1 MTDRLKPLSSPRVS
15 KMLAIC
21 LLVMLSACAEEDP
34 QQFIQAGKSLYDKGD
49 MESARVQFKNALQ
62 INPKL
67 ADAYYG
73 LALLEEKKQD
83 WKSMF
88 GALQETVALDPN
100 HLDAQVK
107 LGQLY
112 MLQGQLDKAKEAATV
127 ALKLNPAD
135 INALIFQSALLF
147 REGKNAEALQQIQ
160 QVLAKDAGNS
170 DAIVSLVSILS
181 ADKRYDESL
190 AALNGSI
197 ESNPD
202 NIALWLMKIRILTE
216 LKQFDEV
223 TADFEK
229 LVALHPD
236 NKTLRNSQI
245 DLLVGIG
252 KPEQAEKALNDAIA
266 KHPEDVDFKLKLV
279 SLIERR
285 DAVQAETT
293 LKEFV
298 TARPDDIQLKA
309 RFARFYADR
318 GRPEDELLILN
329 EIVTADATGK
339 DGLAAKV
346 RLAELAWSKGDK
358 PAAEKLV
365 DEVLAIDAGNST
377 GLLLRAGLRIDSK
390 DADGAISDLR
400 IVLRDQPN
408 SDRAMVMM
416 AQAYITKGETEV
428 AESHWRK
435 ALEVNPANL
444 SALAPMAGQ
453 LIKRNDIARAEELLD
468 KAMKTSP
475 SNPALLELLVQV
487 KAAKKDWA
495 GADAAVAELKKLPQ
509 SQVSAG
515 LWGGLLAAQRGHY
528 DEAIGSY
535 KDVLIV
541 QPNQARALA
550 AMANAYQAA
559 GKRQELIVY
568 LKGFLQDH
576 PDSLLTYSLLASAY
590 AEEKQWN
597 DAEKVLRDAVQKAPD
612 NLEYKLRLV
621 GIVERGDESKA
632 EALLTEYANAS
643 PKELRLKARL
653 AGFYIARKRI
663 PDAELVL
670 KEVIAADPSG
680 DEGQAARIQLAQ
692 VALRQKNDVPAAS
705 ALIDEVLKIDADN
718 TEALLLRGGLRMD
731 AKDLAGAIADLQ
743 QLLQKRPDADRALL
757 MLAQAYLQKGDS
769 AAAEVQWQKAL
780 DINPSNV
787 QALQSLTAQM
797 RQRGEAGLAQTLVEK
812 AFKASPT
819 NPQIAELLV
828 QFRVAK
834 KDWVGA
840 QTVVDELKKQPQN
853 EGAGNML
860 NGLLA
865 GAQGHYPEAIKSYK
879 EVLAKQPKA
888 EQAISGLISAYEA
901 AGQRKDAVAYLKSFL
916 QKNPDSIAAHNA
928 LGLVY
933 AAEKQWADADKIL
946 HETLKLDPKSVSTY
960 RVMAGVLQA
969 QGKSAEIET
978 LYRKALAESPDV
990 PEFQMELAKYCEQN
1004 QKGSEAIAI
1013 YKALTQKYPGN
1024 DEVANNLADL
1034 LVSVSDDPAGIM
1046 QATVLVE
1053 RFKDTANPYFLD
1065 TYGWV
1070 MFKSG
1075 DTEKAVAAL
1084 KKSAA
1089 AAPNLAA
1096 IRYHLAEAYQKA
1108 GDKSAASTE
1117 LKKALELAEKQG
1129 SFNGIE
1135 QAKEL
1140 LKQLGG

>member
-1 MTDRLKPLSSPRVS
+1 MTDRLKTLSSPRVS

-21 LLVMLSACAEEDP
+21 LLVMLTACAEEDP

-83 WKSMF
+83 WKAMF
-88 GALQETVALDPN
+88 GALQETVTLDPN

-112 MLQGQLDKAKEAATV
+112 MLQGQLDKAKEAAAT
-127 ALKLNPAD
+127 ALKLNPED
-135 INALIFQSALLF
+135 TNALIFQSALLF
-147 REGKNAEALQQIQ
+147 RDGKNAEALQQIQ
-160 QVLAKDAGNS
+160 QVLAKDPSNS
-170 DAIVSLVSILS
+170 DAIVSLVSILA

-190 AALNGSI
+190 AALNRGI

-202 NIALWLMKIRILTE
+202 NIALWLMKIRIKTE

-229 LVALHPD
+229 LIALHPD

-245 DLLVGIG
+245 DLLVGVG
-252 KPEQAEKALNDAIA
+252 KVDQAEKALSDAIA
-266 KHPEDVDFKLKLV
+266 KNPEDVDFKLKLV

-285 DAVQAETT
+285 DAAQAEAK

-298 TARPDDIQLKA
+298 TARPDDIQLKT
-309 RFARFYADR
+309 RFARFYAER

-329 EIVTADATGK
+329 DIVSADATGK

-346 RLAELAWSKGDK
+346 RLAELAWAKNDK

-365 DEVLAIDAGNST
+365 DEVLTIDAGNST
-377 GLLLRAGLRIDSK
+377 GLLLRAGLRIDNK

-416 AQAYITKGETEV
+416 AQAYMIKGETEV

-453 LIKRNDIARAEELLD
+453 LIKRNDITRAEELLD
-468 KAMKTSP
+468 KAMKASP
-475 SNPALLELLVQV
+475 NNPALLELLVQV

-495 GADAAVAELKKLPQ
+495 GADAAVAELQKLPQ
-509 SQVSAG
+509 SQVAAG
-515 LWGGLLAAQRGHY
+515 LWSGLLAAQRGNY
-528 DEAIGSY
+528 DEAIAHY
-535 KDVLIV
+535 KAVLAA
-541 QPNQARALA
+541 QPNQTRALGA
-550 AMANAYQAA
+550 LANAYQAA
-559 GKRQELIVY
+559 GKNKDFIVY
-568 LKGFLQDH
+568 LKGFMQKN
-576 PDSLLTYSLLASAY
+576 PDSLPAYSLLASAY
-590 AEEKQWN
+590 VEEKQWG
-597 DAEKVLRDAVQKAPD
+597 DAEKVLREAVQKAPD
-612 NLEYKLRLV
+612 NLEFKLRLV
-621 GIVERGDESKA
+621 GIVERSDEANA
-632 EALLTEYANAS
+632 EAMLKEYANAS

-653 AGFYIARKRI
+653 AGFYISHKRI
-663 PDAELVL
+663 PDAEVVL
-670 KEVIAADPSG
+670 KEVVIADPSG
-680 DEGQAARIQLAQ
+680 NEGQAARLQLAQ
-692 VALRQKNDVPAAS
+692 IALRQKNDAS
-705 ALIDEVLKIDADN
+705 TASVLVDEVLKIDADN
-718 TEALLLRGGLRMD
+718 AEALLLRAGLRMD
-731 AKDLAGAIADLQ
+731 AKDLDGAIADLQ
-743 QLLQKRPDADRALL
+743 HLLEKRPEADRAML
-757 MLAQAYLQKGDS
+757 MLAQAYVQKGDQT
-769 AAAEVQWQKAL
+769 AAEAQWQKAL
-780 DINPSNV
+780 DINSGNI
-787 QALQSLTAQM
+787 QALQPLVANM
-797 RQRGEAGLAQTLVEK
+797 RQRGEDGLAQTRVEK
-812 AFKASPT
+812 AFKANPA

-828 QFRVAK
+828 QFRVTK
-834 KDWVGA
+834 KDWSGA
-840 QTVVDELKKQPQN
+840 QAVVDELKKQPQSAISA
-853 EGAGNML
+853 EML

-865 GAQGHYPEAIKSYK
+865 SAQGHHADAIKSYK

-888 EQAISGLISAYEA
+888 EQAISGLIGAYEA
-901 AGQRKDAVAYLKSFL
+901 AGQRKEAISYLKSFID
-916 QKNPDSIAAHNA
+916 KNPNSIAAHNA

-946 HETLKLDPKSVSTY
+946 REALKRDPKSVSTY
-960 RVMAGVLQA
+960 RVLASVLQS

-978 LYRKALAESPDV
+978 LYRNALAESPEV
-990 PEFQMELAKYCEQN
+990 PEFQMELAKYYEQN
-1004 QKGSEAIAI
+1004 QKTPEAIVI
-1013 YKALTQKYPGN
+1013 YKELTQKYPGN

-1034 LVSVSDDPAGIM
+1034 LVNASDEPAAIQ
-1046 QATVLVE
+1046 QAVALVE
-1053 RFKDTANPYFLD
+1053 RFKDTSNPYFLD

-1096 IRYHLAEAYQKA
+1096 IRYHLAEAYHKS
-1108 GDKSAASTE
+1108 GDANAALPE
-1117 LKKALELAEKQG
+1117 LKKALELAQQQG
-1129 SFNGIE
+1129 DFNGIE
-1135 QAKEL
+1135 QAKQL
-1140 LKQLGG
+1140 LKKLGG